1 MRDAF
6 GSTFMLK
13 LFIVFIVFYVMF
25 MTIAVSYAKT
35 FRIKNKVIDILEQ
48 NQYDYEDNRANNIKN
63 EIDDYLSDR
72 AYKFGD
78 NDAVRENCEKQI
90 EDADLDIR
98 DVFTENGACIVPT
111 SYDGDR
117 YYRVTL
123 YMVVTMPVLN
133 YSAVFPMSGEAEY
146 FE

>member
-6 GSTFMLK
+6 GGTFMIK
-13 LFIVFIVFYVMF
+13 LFIVFIVFYVLF

-35 FRIKNKVIDILEQ
+35 FRIKNKVIDIVEQ
-48 NQYDYEDNRANNIKN
+48 NQYEYEGSRAKNIRDQVDAYLEDKAYDYGNNK
-63 EIDDYLSDR
+63 
-72 AYKFGD
+72 
-78 NDAVRENCEKQI
+78 AVRDNCIEQI
-90 EDADLDIR
+90 RDTNLNIR

-111 SYDGDR
+111 NYDGNK
-117 YYRVTL
+117 YYRVTI
-123 YMVVTMPVLN
+123 YMVVSMPIFN